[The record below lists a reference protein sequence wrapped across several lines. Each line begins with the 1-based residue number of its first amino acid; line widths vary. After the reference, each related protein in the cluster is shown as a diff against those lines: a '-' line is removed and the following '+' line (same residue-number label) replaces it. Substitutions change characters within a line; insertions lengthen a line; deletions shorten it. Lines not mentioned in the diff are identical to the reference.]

1 MGPMYRIKP
10 LPMLKINV
18 DMGNLTYRMNYG
30 TKIWAGVY
38 SWYIEGGDQPILV
51 DTAGEASFMRDAR
64 GIPTKEILSFEDS
77 LSGLGLKPGDINLVI
92 QTHLHYDH
100 CGHTMKCKNAKVVV
114 QEDELRFA
122 LAPHPMMANLYV
134 KSFLKDLRFVTVKG
148 ACEIV
153 PGIELIPVPGH
164 TPGAQ
169 AVAVNTTHGKAII
182 TGFCSIKEN
191 FEPPEELREMWPVL
205 TPGTMTNGMDAFD
218 SALRIKGLADI
229 LIPQHDPSFAEVK
242 SIP

>member
-10 LPMLKINV
+10 LPILKIEV

-30 TKIWAGVY
+30 KKIWVGVY
-38 SWYIEGGDQPILV
+38 AWYIEGGNQPILV
-51 DTAGEASFMRDAR
+51 DTGAEASFMRDVR
-64 GIPTKEILSFEDS
+64 GIPTKEIRSFEDS
-77 LSGLGLKPGDINLVI
+77 LTDLGLKPDDIHLLI
-92 QTHLHYDH
+92 QTHLHYEH
-100 CGHTMKCKNAKVVV
+100 CGNTVKCKNAKIVV
-114 QEDELRFA
+114 QEDELKFA
-122 LAPHPMMANLYV
+122 LSPHPMAANLYV
-134 KSFLKDLRFVTVKG
+134 KSFLKDLRFVAVRG
-148 ACEIV
+148 HCEIV

-169 AVAVNTTHGKAII
+169 AVAVNTTQGKAII
-182 TGFCSIKEN
+182 SGFCSLKEN

-229 LIPQHDPSFAEVK
+229 LIPQHDPSFVGVK

>member
-1 MGPMYRIKP
+1 
-10 LPMLKINV
+10 
-18 DMGNLTYRMNYG
+18 MNYG

-51 DTAGEASFMRDAR
+51 DTAAEASFMRDAR

-77 LSGLGLKPGDINLVI
+77 LAGLGLKPGDISLVI

-114 QEDELRFA
+114 QEDELKFA

-134 KSFLKDLRFVTVKG
+134 KSFLKNVRFVTVRG
-148 ACEIV
+148 PCEIV
-153 PGIELIPVPGH
+153 PGINLIPVPGH
-164 TPGAQ
+164 TPAAQ
-169 AVAVNTTHGKAII
+169 AVAVDTTQGRAII

-191 FEPPEELREMWPVL
+191 FEPPEEVREMWPVL

>member
-1 MGPMYRIKP
+1 MVPTYRIKP
-10 LPMLKINV
+10 LPIVKIEV

-30 TKIWAGVY
+30 KKIWVGVY
-38 SWYIEGGDQPILV
+38 SWFIEGGDRPILV
-51 DTAGEASFMRDAR
+51 DTAVEASFMRDAR
-64 GIPTKEILSFEDS
+64 GIPTKEIRSFEDS
-77 LSGLGLKPGDINLVI
+77 LADLGLKPDDIHLLI
-92 QTHLHYDH
+92 QTHLHYEH
-100 CGHTMKCKNAKVVV
+100 CGNTRKCKNAKVVV

-122 LAPHPMMANLYV
+122 LAPHPMAANLYV
-134 KSFLKDLRFVTVKG
+134 RSFLKDVKFVGVRG
-148 ACEIV
+148 HCEIV
-153 PGIELIPVPGH
+153 PGIELIPAPGH

-169 AVAVNTTHGKAII
+169 AIAVNTTQGRAII
-182 TGFCSIKEN
+182 TGFCSLKEN

-229 LIPQHDPSFAEVK
+229 IIPQHDPSFVDVK

>member
-1 MGPMYRIKP
+1 MGPNYRIRP
-10 LPMLKINV
+10 LPILKINV

-38 SWYIEGGDQPILV
+38 SWYIEGADQHILV
-51 DTAGEASFMRDAR
+51 DTAAEASFMRDAK

-77 LSGLGLKPGDINLVI
+77 LAGLGLKPDDINLVI

-114 QEDELRFA
+114 QDDELKFA

-134 KSFLKDLRFVTVKG
+134 KPFLKGLRFVTVRG
-148 ACEIV
+148 PCEIV
-153 PGIELIPVPGH
+153 PGIELIPAPGH

-169 AVAVNTTHGKAII
+169 AVAISTTQGRAII

-229 LIPQHDPSFAEVK
+229 LIPQHDPSFVEVK